1 MNTTIP
7 FALVKSTRFTTNYD
21 SKMFFYKFL
30 ILDEDLQWFISCS
43 YYSYCC
49 FLLPSCLLLGYNSV
63 PIDYNQYCNQNPN
76 FLAVVLVLVPAP
88 ILVDPSFHIL
98 DSLLLVDNSIAKK

>member
-21 SKMFFYKFL
+21 SKMFFFYKFL
-30 ILDEDLQWFISCS
+30 ILDEDLQLFISCS
-43 YYSYCC
+43 YCC
-49 FLLPSCLLLGYNSV
+49 FLPSCLLLGYNSA
-63 PIDYNQYCNQNPN
+63 PTDYNQYCNQNPN
-76 FLAVVLVLVPAP
+76 CLAVVLVPAP